1 MALGDGVRRNIAQ
14 VDPTERAMLRD
25 AIIQLHHRYY
35 PGVKT
40 DTPPGGVSWWFKQ
53 DEIHQATH
61 VHFGPEFLP
70 WHRELT
76 NRFEELLRQIN
87 PQLSLHYWDFR
98 DDPRNIPNGNIG
110 GGATGFVSL
119 FDSNFMG
126 SSSGSSGDPWLTAG
140 FYDPQAGTAGHPDN
154 RNSTGNPVD
163 PPPDIPRT
171 RAPFVAGSAPVPY
184 DTTNRSDAIG
194 VNNNKAFPDMRL
206 DLENLHNLS
215 HVYFANVSPHDAFR
229 DPFVFLLHSNVDRI
243 YAQWQTDPA
252 HPDRL
257 VESTVYGAESNLDV
271 PVPDLLGNTQIQNL
285 THLVEP
291 WSTGIQISENRP
303 IRPWEPTHENQGV
316 PHTYHDI
323 SVVSPPCYDTNL
335 STFRIDEVENPFN
348 AGTNRYQVVF
358 NDVPEEE
365 TTWRAA
371 VIRVY
376 TCPDTTFR
384 VKPGTEPGAPFG
396 IAVGQ
401 ATAVHGVHPHLFQ
414 DVRIWFQYTAGP
426 VGTVGPAGHDDGP
439 VNTTIRCDETAQE
452 FQFELR
458 AHSIH
463 RPTVAVEMVLDQSG
477 SMADPAG
484 TSGLTRLEV
493 LKDAANLFATVIQDN
508 NGLGIVRFDQNAY
521 PPNDPTYGGMAIT
534 KILSDADRNTAHNV
548 INAHGAH
555 GDTSI
560 GNGLIMGHNQILGI
574 PAGTYDNAALVL
586 LTDGLENRPKTIADA
601 IAAGATDNRTFAVGL
616 GNEFQVNTGALN
628 SIAGSTGG
636 NLLLSG
642 VLTNGTDDF
651 FRVKKFFLQIL
662 AAVTNTSIVR
672 DPTGYINVGTRLKI
686 PFLLTEADINCRVIL
701 LTDYPVVKLAVET
714 PDGKVID
721 GTNAAAFGVTF
732 KTDGNTK
739 TASFNLPL
747 AFQAQKIQA
756 GTWNAVLEVDE
767 VLFKR
772 TVSILRDK
780 NPNAAGSLQ
789 GKGAKYCVSMHSFS
803 NLRMTAAVTQNGY
816 APGSTLTLRATLK
829 GYNLPVEKRA
839 NVRAQLEYPDHT
851 QAILSLAEI
860 QPGVFETA
868 MVANMPG
875 IYRFNVQANGV
886 TYKGVAFTREQ
897 ILNAAVFR
905 GQDLPPPII
914 TDPTRDEQLCRL
926 LECLLKNDSLRKF
939 FSERG
944 LDIDSIAKC
953 VYGFCQARL
962 STTPQAG
969 SGQPRQLSEVLANP
983 KWSDLPVL
991 REALGKGNI

>member
-1 MALGDGVRRNIAQ
+1 
-14 VDPTERAMLRD
+14 MLRD
-25 AIIQLHHRYY
+25 AILEMHHRFY
-35 PGVKT
+35 PGARS

-61 VHFGPEFLP
+61 VHGGPEFLP

-98 DDPRNIPNGNIG
+98 DDPRNIPNGNVG
-110 GGATGFVSL
+110 GGATGFVTL

-126 SSSGSSGDPWLTAG
+126 SSSGSAGDPWLTAG
-140 FYDPQAGTAGHPDN
+140 FYDPAAGTAGHPPN
-154 RNSTGNPVD
+154 RNVTDNPVD

-171 RAPFVAGSAPVPY
+171 RSPFVPGSAPAPY
-184 DTTNRSDAIG
+184 DTTNKSDAIG
-194 VNNNKAFPDMRL
+194 INNNQAYPQMRV
-206 DLENLHNLS
+206 DLEDFHNFS
-215 HVYFANVSPHDAFR
+215 HVYYANVSPRNAFR
-229 DPFVFLLHSNVDRI
+229 DPYVFLLHSNIDRI

-252 HPDRL
+252 HPERL
-257 VESTVYGAESNLDV
+257 NESTVYGAESNLDV
-271 PVPDLLGNTQIQNL
+271 PVPDLLGQTQIQNL

-291 WSTGIQISENRP
+291 WSTGIQVTENRP

-316 PHTYHDI
+316 PHTYHHI

-348 AGTNRYQVVF
+348 AATNRFQLIF

-384 VKPGTEPGAPFG
+384 VKPGTEPAAPFG
-396 IAVGQ
+396 IAVGS
-401 ATAVHGVHPHLFQ
+401 ATAVHGTHPHLFQ

-426 VGTVGPAGHDDGP
+426 AGSVGPMGHDDGP
-439 VNTTIRCDETAQE
+439 VNTTIRCDETGQE
-452 FQFELR
+452 FPFELR

-484 TSGLTRLEV
+484 TSGLTRLQV
-493 LKDAANLFATVIQDN
+493 LKDAANLFATVIQNN
-508 NGLGIVRFDQNAY
+508 NGLGIVRFDQKAY
-521 PPNDPTYGGMAIT
+521 PPTDPTFGGMVIT
-534 KILSDADRNTAHNV
+534 KILSDADRATAHNA

-560 GNGLIMGHNQILGI
+560 GDGLIMGHSQILGI
-574 PAGTYDNAALVL
+574 PPGTFDNAALVL
-586 LTDGLENRPKTIADA
+586 MTDGLENRPPTIADA
-601 IAAGATDNRTFAVGL
+601 IAAGATDQRTFAIGL

-642 VLTNGTDDF
+642 LLTAGTDDF

-672 DPTGYINVGTRLKI
+672 DPTGYINVGSRIKI
-686 PFLLTEADINCRVIL
+686 PFQLTEADIDCRVIL
-701 LTDYPVVKLAVET
+701 LTDFPVVKLAVET
-714 PDGKVID
+714 PGGTVID
-721 GTNAAAFGVTF
+721 ETNAAAFGVTF
-732 KTDGNTK
+732 NTDVNTK
-739 TASFNLPL
+739 TSSFHLPL
-747 AFQAQKIQA
+747 AFQAQDVQA
-756 GTWNAVLEVDE
+756 GTWSAVLQIDD
-767 VLFKR
+767 VLLR
-772 TVSILRDK
+772 RILSQLGDK
-780 NPNAAGSLQ
+780 DPNLAGCLR
-789 GKGAKYCVSMHSFS
+789 GKGAQYSVSMHSFS
-803 NLRMTAAVTQNGY
+803 NLRMTAAITQNGY
-816 APGSTLTLRATLK
+816 DPGSTLTLRSTLK
-829 GYNLPVEKRA
+829 EYNLPVEKRA
-839 NVRAQLEYPDHT
+839 DVRAQLEFPDHT
-851 QAILSLAEI
+851 QTVLSLAEI
-860 QPGVFETA
+860 QPGIFETA

-886 TYKGVAFTREQ
+886 TYKGVSFTREQ

-905 GQDLPPPII
+905 GQDLPPP
-914 TDPTRDEQLCRL
+914 TVNPDPGRDEQLCQL

-939 FSERG
+939 FNEHN

-953 VYGFCQARL
+953 VFGFCQQRL
-962 STTPQAG
+962 SAQPQGGTVRSGTP
-969 SGQPRQLSEVLANP
+969 RDLNEVLTDP

-991 REALGKGNI
+991 RERPHRTNEV